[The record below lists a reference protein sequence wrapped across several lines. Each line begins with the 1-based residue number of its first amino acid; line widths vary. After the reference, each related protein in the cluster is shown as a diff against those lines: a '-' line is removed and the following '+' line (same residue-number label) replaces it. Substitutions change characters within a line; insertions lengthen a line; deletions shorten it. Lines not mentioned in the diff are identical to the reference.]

1 MAEFEQ
7 HSHDWYR
14 SRLGYFT
21 GSMIGKL
28 MMVKKNGEF
37 YDTALAYIYQVAG
50 TRSMNPDIVEDDD
63 LFQAYLDSV
72 DITTKAMRYGTEQEP
87 NARELYRK
95 ITKEHVTER
104 GSVEHPN
111 IPFFAS
117 SPDGFIEKDKDGK
130 MGCIEI
136 KCPNQNTFI
145 KYKTEIK
152 DTESFKKC
160 NADYYYQCQ
169 SHIMCTGA
177 EYCDFVVYCPWQIE
191 PIFIYRVL
199 PDTEAQN
206 AIRENIGKAE
216 EIVKKI
222 LKAHK

>member
-1 MAEFEQ
+1 MSEFKQ
-7 HSHDWYR
+7 HTLGWYR
-14 SRLGYFT
+14 DRLGKWT
-21 GSMIGKL
+21 GSMVGKL

-37 YDTALAYIYQVAG
+37 YDTALSYIYQVAA
-50 TRSMNPDIVEDDD
+50 TRSMNEKIVEDDD

-87 NARELYRK
+87 NARELYCK
-95 ITKEHVTER
+95 IKKVKVIER

-117 SPDGFIEKDKDGK
+117 SPDGFIKKDKQNK
-130 MGCIEI
+130 VGCIEI

-152 DTESFKKC
+152 DNETFKKC
-160 NADYYYQCQ
+160 NPDYYYQCQ

-177 EYCDFVVYCPWQIE
+177 DYCDFVVYCPWQSV

-199 PDTEAQN
+199 PDIEAQQS
-206 AIRENIGKAE
+206 IKENIEKAE
-216 EIVKKI
+216 KIVERI
-222 LKAHK
+222 THI